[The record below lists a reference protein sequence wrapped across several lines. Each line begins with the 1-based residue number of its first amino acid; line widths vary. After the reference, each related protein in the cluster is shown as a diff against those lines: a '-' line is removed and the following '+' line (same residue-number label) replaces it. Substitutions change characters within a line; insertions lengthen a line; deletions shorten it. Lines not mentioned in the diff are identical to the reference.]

1 MRRRVRHWLRLP
13 LLTKREQRNLN
24 GFWFSATTRD
34 FMRVYKGDEASLKLS
49 IELAYALDEFA
60 AAINWIEEMKA

>member
-1 MRRRVRHWLRLP
+1 
-13 LLTKREQRNLN
+13 
-24 GFWFSATTRD
+24 
-34 FMRVYKGDEASLKLS
+34 MRVYRGDEASLKLS